1 MSDTWDYWKTF
12 LKAKLPDGNTN
23 NFAEAHAIEE
33 ALQKADELGLDA
45 LEIRTDS
52 QYCIDSLEKW
62 CKGWIRKAK
71 VRIWGKIIYGQTY
84 THRCE
89 NPKPYNIEFGTIF
102 RTM

>member
-1 MSDTWDYWKTF
+1 MSHIWNYCKTF

-71 VRIWGKIIYGQTY
+71 VRLRAKYYKFLDHDNINHIILL
-84 THRCE
+84 
-89 NPKPYNIEFGTIF
+89 
-102 RTM
+102 

>member
-1 MSDTWDYWKTF
+1 M
-12 LKAKLPDGNTN
+12 KAKLPDGNTN

-71 VRIWGKIIYGQTY
+71 VRSRAKYYMDHDNINHKILLWTIFYQF
-84 THRCE
+84 RS
-89 NPKPYNIEFGTIF
+89 IF